1 MAGSVRIEKLLS
13 RRASRIL
20 IVVLSLAVLSLSLIP
35 RPETVLGSLS
45 AYDKLGHFIAY
56 VALGFFAMRA
66 VDRRGLLPFAL
77 VIAGCTMFGGIIE
90 IVQPL
95 VGRRMEL
102 ADFLVDLAGSM
113 VGAALAILLMRKGQ
127 GIEGD
132 KPRRG

>member
-35 RPETVLGSLS
+35 RPETVLGKLS

-66 VDRRGLLPFAL
+66 VDRRGPIPFVL
-77 VIAGCTMFGGIIE
+77 TITGCTLFGGIIE

-113 VGAALAILLMRKGQ
+113 VGATLAALLAWSARSK
-127 GIEGD
+127 E
-132 KPRRG
+132 